1 MTFVPYN
8 FRKGGMEELI
18 DTIGEKIKTLRLEKN
33 LTINDISQRTDLTK
47 SLISQIE
54 NGKSLP
60 SLKSLLAITQ
70 ALETTVG
77 YLFSSDDDTS
87 ESVVRAADRKV
98 ISTQNGVTLFLLTP
112 NLRNRSVEFLSVI
125 YEKGSSSGIL
135 HSHTGEEYGIVLKGR
150 LEILIKDERFTLD
163 EGDSIVINSEI
174 PHQITNVYDGR
185 TEVIWANTPP
195 SL

>member
-1 MTFVPYN
+1 
-8 FRKGGMEELI
+8 MEELI